1 MLDDFLDTPKAI
13 EFAIMALATWRV
25 AFLLVYEGG
34 PFGIIRYIR
43 QWLGIDH
50 GPDGQPLPYEGG
62 GFGGLF
68 ACIWCM
74 AFWHAIMVLVIWV
87 YAPYVV
93 VGLALWGAASIID
106 LVLGRLHQ

>member
-1 MLDDFLDTPKAI
+1 MLDDFLNTPKAI

-34 PFGIIRYIR
+34 PFGAIRHVR

-50 GPDGQPLPYEGG
+50 ASDGQPIPYEGG

-74 AFWHAIMVLVIWV
+74 SFWQAIMVLVIWV

-93 VGLALWGAASIID
+93 VGMALWAMASLID
-106 LVLGRLHQ
+106 WWLGRDS

>member
-1 MLDDFLDTPKAI
+1 MIDDFHITPSMI
-13 EFAIMALATWRV
+13 EFVIMGLATWRL

-34 PFGIIRYIR
+34 PFGIVRRMR

-50 GPDGQPLPYEGG
+50 DPERQPLPYVGG

-68 ACIWCM
+68 SCIWCM
-74 AFWHAIMVLVIWV
+74 SFWQAIMVLTVWV

-93 VGLALWGAASIID
+93 VGLALWGGASLID
-106 LVLGRLHQ
+106 WWLGRDS

>member
-1 MLDDFLDTPKAI
+1 MLDGFLDTPKAI
-13 EFAIMALATWRV
+13 DFTIMALATWRV

-34 PFGIIRYIR
+34 PFGVIRYVR

-50 GPDGQPLPYEGG
+50 GPEGQPIPYEGG

-74 AFWHAIMVLVIWV
+74 AFWQAIMVLVVWV

-93 VGLALWGAASIID
+93 VGLALWGAASAID
-106 LVLGRLHQ
+106 VLLGSLHQ